1 MSTLAPA
8 FSSDADMA
16 AFREVLARA
25 DYSIAGVCKAVNV
38 PDFDTLR
45 RTAPPLLSA
54 RTSAGRPIDI
64 LIKLFILGET
74 LHAAHVDEGLA
85 PLSAKVLADAG
96 LLVLQEFPG
105 QGVAAAAKVTVMPYE
120 DLVLAYSARLQHGPA
135 ANDFVMGPGMTSR
148 ILACQML
155 THRRTRTL
163 DVGTG
168 CGVLALMASKHSDHV
183 VGTDLSPHAIAFAQF
198 NAKLNGITNVEF
210 RQGSLF
216 EPVAGESFDHI
227 LCNPPFVI
235 TPKAGYMYRDSG
247 MAGDAMTETVIRMA
261 PQHLAEGGFA
271 QIIGNW
277 ATLTNKPV
285 RDRVVEWLRGNS
297 CDTLI
302 LNNKVQNVLEYATS
316 WIEESEPVPSD
327 QRWRVLQEWL
337 KSFQDLGIVGI
348 TYGTATLRKRS
359 SSAAPGAPG
368 GNWISADDIPE
379 VVDRAVGEHLARIFA
394 GRHVLAG
401 MGAEVEKRLVDVV
414 LKPSPDLRVET
425 ILGPRTS
432 DNSKAESDDGS
443 WTQVSTALKLAHG
456 FPIRQEIDANQAAF
470 VLSLDG
476 YRTVMSILSGMA
488 GDRAGSISS
497 SAARLGGWLIE
508 KGLAEVV
515 GGAHV

>member
-8 FSSDADMA
+8 FSSDADLA

-25 DYSIAGVCKAVNV
+25 DYSISGVCKAVNV
-38 PDFDTLR
+38 PDFETLR

-96 LLVLQEFPG
+96 LLVLQDFPG
-105 QGVAAAAKVTVMPYE
+105 QGVAAAAKVTVMPYQ

-148 ILACQML
+148 ALACQML
-155 THRRTRTL
+155 THRRARTL

-168 CGVLALMASKHSDHV
+168 CGVLALLAAKHSDHV
-183 VGTDLSPHAIAFAQF
+183 VGTDLSPHAIAFARF
-198 NAKLNGITNVEF
+198 NAKLNAITNVEF

-247 MAGDAMTETVIRMA
+247 MAGDAMTETVIRKA
-261 PQHLAEGGFA
+261 PQHLSEGGFA

-277 ATLTNKPV
+277 ATLATKPV
-285 RDRVVEWLRGNS
+285 RDRVVDWLRGSN
-297 CDTLI
+297 CDALI
-302 LNNKVQNVLEYATS
+302 LNSKVQNALEYATS
-316 WIEESEPVPSD
+316 WIEESEPVPPD

-337 KSFQDLGIVGI
+337 KSFQDLGIIGI

-359 SSAAPGAPG
+359 SSAAPGTPG
-368 GNWISADDIPE
+368 GNWISADDMPE

-401 MGAEVEKRLVDVV
+401 MGAEAEKRLADAV
-414 LKPSPDLRVET
+414 LRPSPDLRLET
-425 ILGPRTS
+425 ILGPGTS
-432 DNSKAESDDGS
+432 ENGSTGSEDGG
-443 WTQVSTALKLAHG
+443 WTQVSTALKLANG
-456 FPIRQEIDANQAAF
+456 FPIRQEVDANQAAF

-476 YRTVMSILSGMA
+476 RRSVMSILTSLA
-488 GDRAGSISS
+488 GDRTGAI
-497 SAARLGGWLIE
+497 APMATRLGGWLVE
-508 KGLAEVV
+508 KGLAEVI
-515 GGAHV
+515 